1 MKQTELNS
9 KLQDIENRSEISEQD
24 LLLTQLNESLNM
36 LEQSER
42 ARKDWQ
48 NLAEDLQKQLE
59 SYLNSD
65 QGKLQIKVKNL
76 SQDKESLRR
85 EEWLTMIKLKFLQQR
100 CDSFEKIAIENRKG
114 FLKEEND
121 EQIFSD

>member
-48 NLAEDLQKQLE
+48 NLAEGLQKQLE

-65 QGKLQIKVKNL
+65 QRKLQNKAKRL
-76 SQDKESLRR
+76 SQDKERFRR
-85 EEWLTMIKLKFLQQR
+85 EEWLTMIKFKFLQQR
-100 CDSFEKIAIENRKG
+100 CDSFEKIAIENRKV